1 MAAAAARDWRGLFSA
16 ETSGWFSRRFG
27 APTEIQSRAWPLIA
41 AGGHVLLT
49 APTGSGKTLTAF
61 LWGLD
66 SLLTGRWEPGRLRVL
81 YVSPLKALNN
91 DIRDNLTRPLAELR
105 HVFAH
110 AGRPTSGIGV
120 MVRSGDTPQSERQR
134 MWRRPPEILVTT
146 PESLSLLLLS
156 QPAPLFFSGLRTVI
170 VDEVH
175 ALFAS
180 RRGVQLAASLEWLT
194 RYAGEFQRVALS
206 ATVRPLSEVGAFVGG
221 YLDGVARPVS
231 LVSGSGG
238 KRYELSVALAGEADG
253 ACRDDASH
261 WGAVASR
268 VRREMSGGG
277 STLVFC
283 NGRAS
288 CEKLSRWV
296 NGEGSEPVMFPY
308 HGSLSREVRLDVERR
323 MKRGE
328 LRAVAATSALE
339 LGIDVGA
346 IDRVVLVDGASSVA
360 SAAQRI
366 GRSGHRVGA
375 VSRACL
381 LAGSP
386 LRLLEALSVREAV
399 LSGEL
404 EPSHAPRCCLDYLAQ
419 WVSALSVVRDWRVAE
434 LYALVR
440 RVWHYR
446 DLSEEAFRQVLAMA
460 GGLDGRS
467 VGGTRL
473 QLIDYDEDAGTV
485 RARRRTR
492 QTLCASGGTIPPRGM
507 YLMRRE
513 SDRTLL
519 GELDEEFVWE
529 LRVGEAVLLGSRCWR
544 VERITHEEVL
554 VSAIRGNTGIPFWR
568 AEPNDRSFELSC
580 RIAERLTRWG
590 EASESGRWRELS
602 REEGLEEGAGEALA
616 ALLVRQRRV
625 TGALP
630 GRRQWVLE
638 RVESPAGSSDCRC
651 SVLHTFCGGR
661 VNRPLAMALGE
672 ALRRATG
679 ERWQCHCGDD
689 AICFAGSRPLER
701 GDILEAVTE
710 ATLPE
715 LLRASLEGSS
725 YFMARFREGAG
736 RALLLPRPSFRR
748 RMPFWRLRADAAQLW
763 EKASRVPDFPVV
775 LEAWRTCLEDDFDL
789 PALRG
794 MLRELASG
802 ETRLAVVTVAEA
814 SPMAHD
820 SQWAIVNELMY
831 RPDGAGRD
839 AGGTL
844 SEAARGADW
853 VKALLG
859 TDALEAVVPQE
870 VADEFAR
877 RRARTAA
884 GYAPRTV
891 AELTDV
897 IADRWLVP
905 ADEWRCLLDAMR
917 RDGLDD
923 WDGAPLPEASSSPD
937 GRWAFAAS
945 LPGVSVLEDCAG
957 VRVGVLL
964 SRRVAEWRRLWDGSP
979 ERLSACVARW
989 LSGGGAVTAAALARQ
1004 WRLTPEQVS
1013 AALEGLCRNGEA
1025 VALLLERDGGER
1037 EVAFAEREALAAM
1050 LRLARR
1056 RRTLAAVRTLTL
1068 EEFQLVVARQQ
1079 GLGGE
1084 GGGREALLERLRRL
1098 SGMPLRPAELETLW
1112 LPARLSP
1119 YDPAWLDSLCQQE
1132 LWCTGTP
1139 EGRLRLLEEPDLEVL
1154 PPPPDG
1160 AGDADADADAWSA
1173 FRAGRSR
1180 CLRFELV
1187 RRRTEGKATG
1197 PVVAERVASPTPT
1210 LSRRLS
1216 GLRRRAEL
1224 SSVETPLDFV
1234 PVAWPASGS
1243 GDAVS
1248 ELERVKERVR
1258 VLLDRYGVVFRELL
1272 EREESGF
1279 RWREV
1284 FPALRVMELSGE
1296 LVSGCF
1302 VEGVRGLQ
1310 FTAAE
1315 LLPELE
1321 RREESGRVVWLSAT
1335 DPASLCGLGG
1345 GLLPA
1350 AFPRRVAG
1358 AVLVF
1363 VGGRLRLVGRRHG
1376 LELELVGEDAA
1387 TAFRGEWLAPYVSA
1401 MWRQRQPRLVVEI
1414 RTVNGRPATDALPR
1428 PELERLFRVE
1438 TDSGAYLLTRRWT
1451 GG

>member
-1 MAAAAARDWRGLFSA
+1 MAAASRDWRGLFSA

-41 AGGHVLLT
+41 AGGHVLLP

-66 SLLTGRWEPGRLRVL
+66 SLLTGCWEPGRLRVL

-110 AGRPTSGIGV
+110 AGRPTPGIGV

-238 KRYELSVALAGEADG
+238 KRYELSVALAGEADDAG
-253 ACRDDASH
+253 RDDASH

-399 LSGEL
+399 LAGEL

-419 WVSALSVVRDWRVAE
+419 WVAALSVARDWRVEE

-446 DLSEEAFRQVLAMA
+446 DLPEAVFRQVLAMA

-473 QLIDYDEDAGTV
+473 QLIDYDEASGTV

-492 QTLCASGGTIPPRGM
+492 RTLCASGGTIPPRGM

-590 EASESGRWRELS
+590 EASEAGCWREMA

-616 ALLVRQRRV
+616 ALLVRQRRL
-625 TGALP
+625 TGTLP
-630 GRRQWVLE
+630 GRHQWVLE
-638 RVESPAGSSDCRC
+638 RVEPPAGSSDCRC

-689 AICFAGSRPLER
+689 AICLAGSRPLER

-710 ATLPE
+710 GTLME
-715 LLRASLEGSS
+715 LLRTSLEGSS
-725 YFMARFREGAG
+725 YFMARFRESAG
-736 RALLLPRPSFRR
+736 RALLLTRPSFRR

-802 ETRLAVVTVAEA
+802 ETRLAVVTVPEA

-820 SQWAIVNELMY
+820 SQWAIVNEMMY

-839 AGGTL
+839 AGGAM

-853 VKALLG
+853 VRELLG
-859 TDALEAVVPQE
+859 TGALEAVVPRE

-877 RRARTAA
+877 RRARTAP

-905 ADEWRCLLDAMR
+905 EAEWRCLLDAMR

-923 WDGAPLPEASSSPD
+923 WDGEPVPPSASD
-937 GRWAFAAS
+937 GVWEWASS
-945 LPGVSVLEDCAG
+945 LPGVSVLEDGAG

-964 SRRVAEWRRLWDGSP
+964 SRRVAEWRQLWDGSP
-979 ERLSACVARW
+979 ERLSGCLARW
-989 LSGGGAVTAAALARQ
+989 LSGGGAVTAAELASQ
-1004 WRLTPEQVS
+1004 WRLPPERVT
-1013 AALEGLCRNGEA
+1013 AALEGLCRGGEA
-1025 VALLLERDGGER
+1025 AALLLERLDGQR
-1037 EVAFAEREALAAM
+1037 EMAFAEREALAAM

-1056 RRTLAAVRTLTL
+1056 RRTLAAVRTLTP
-1068 EEFQLVVARQQ
+1068 EAFQMVVARQQ

-1098 SGMPLRPAELETLW
+1098 AGVPLRPAELETQW

-1119 YDPAWLDSLCQQE
+1119 YDTAWLDSLCQQE

-1139 EGRLRLLEEPDLEVL
+1139 DGRLRLLEEPDLEVL
-1154 PPPPDG
+1154 PPPPDSA
-1160 AGDADADADAWSA
+1160 AGADADAWSA
-1173 FRAGRSR
+1173 FWAGRSR

-1197 PVVAERVASPTPT
+1197 AVLAERAAPTAPS

-1216 GLRRRAEL
+1216 GLRRCAERL
-1224 SSVETPLDFV
+1224 SVETPLDMV
-1234 PVAWPASGS
+1234 PVTWPASGS

-1248 ELERVKERVR
+1248 ELERGKERVR
-1258 VLLDRYGVVFRELL
+1258 MLLDRYGVVFRELL
-1272 EREESGF
+1272 EREEAGF

-1296 LVSGCF
+1296 VVSGCF

-1321 RREESGRVVWLSAT
+1321 RGEEAERVVWLSAT

-1345 GLLPA
+1345 GLLPS

-1358 AVLVF
+1358 SALVF
-1363 VGGRLRLVGRRHG
+1363 VGGRLRLVGRRRG
-1376 LELELVGEDAA
+1376 MELELVGEGAESS
-1387 TAFRGEWLAPYVSA
+1387 FRGEWLAPYISA
-1401 MWRQRQPRLVVEI
+1401 MWRQRQPMLVVEI
-1414 RTVNGRPATDALPR
+1414 RTVNGRPATDVLPR

-1438 TDSGAYLLTRRWT
+1438 TDAGAYLLTRRWAD
-1451 GG
+1451 GGL